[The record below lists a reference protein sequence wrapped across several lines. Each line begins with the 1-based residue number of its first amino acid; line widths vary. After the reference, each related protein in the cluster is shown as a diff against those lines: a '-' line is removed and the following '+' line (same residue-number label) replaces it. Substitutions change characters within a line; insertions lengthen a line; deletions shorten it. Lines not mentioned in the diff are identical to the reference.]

1 MNKPRTLAVTYGS
14 YHAVRMLIGVYHA
27 IFLMSMGVSLAQL
40 ALLQVAFSVT
50 VLLLD
55 FPCAVLSD
63 KYQRKYSV
71 MAGVFMT
78 GVFYLLCLQAPNITL
93 LIIAQILYAAGICL
107 IASAIDGWIYHSLG
121 NKQDHF
127 SHYAHLYHQ
136 INSFGSIISGI
147 IGIGTIYY
155 SGQYFMGYI
164 ISCLMMGIIFLI
176 FLIVPEEAKS
186 VIKKNKTKTILQNAK
201 ETLWIF
207 QNTVGGM
214 WFIFL
219 MCLFSAGIQI
229 IYHFWQ
235 PIILSSGKTDHLNGS
250 QLLILMFCH
259 IGAFSAQY
267 FSNLLMSKQYILDKK
282 YKNSIKYFSFF
293 SAIMC
298 AALYFFVHNN
308 QIAASII
315 AFSLIHGFICTVPIG
330 AKSLF
335 FLELNQEQTQHISG
349 IIGATSFSG
358 RIFSVVVLSVIS
370 LLPAT
375 IPPSYYL
382 ILPTVTFFMCGFI
395 IMRWMTHFSKSRLE
409 ENHKTMTASK

>member
-1 MNKPRTLAVTYGS
+1 MNRPRTLAVTYGS
-14 YHAVRMLIGVYHA
+14 YNAVRMLIGSYHA

-50 VLLLD
+50 IILLD

-63 KYQRKYSV
+63 RYRRKYSV
-71 MAGVFMT
+71 IAGVFMT
-78 GVFYLLCLQAPNITL
+78 GVFYLLCLQVPNMTL

-107 IASAIDGWIYHSLG
+107 IASAIDGWIYHSLS

-136 INSFGSIISGI
+136 INCFGSIISGI
-147 IGIGTIYY
+147 VGIGTIYY
-155 SGQYFMGYI
+155 SGEYFTGYI
-164 ISCLMMGIIFLI
+164 ISCLFMGIIFLI
-176 FLIVPEEAKS
+176 FLTVPEETKPM
-186 VIKKNKTKTILQNAK
+186 IEKNKTKTILQNTK

-207 QNTVGGM
+207 QNTVGGA

-235 PIILSSGKTDHLNGS
+235 PIILSGGKIDHLNS
-250 QLLILMFCH
+250 TQMLVLMCCH

-267 FSNLLMSKQYILDKK
+267 FSNLLMSKYHVLDKK
-282 YKNSIKYFSFF
+282 YKNSIKCSSFF

-298 AALYFFVHNN
+298 IALYLLVHDN
-308 QIAASII
+308 QIAASVI
-315 AFSLIHGFICTVPIG
+315 AFSLIHGFICIVPIG

-335 FLELNQEQTQHISG
+335 FLELNQKQSQHISG
-349 IIGATSFSG
+349 IIGATSFCG
-358 RIFSVVVLSVIS
+358 RICSVLVLSVIS
-370 LLPAT
+370 FLPAT
-375 IPPSYYL
+375 VPPSYYL
-382 ILPTVTFFMCGFI
+382 ILPTVTFFMCGWI
-395 IMRWMTHFSKSRLE
+395 IMRWMTHFRNSILE
-409 ENHKTMTASK
+409 KNIQQ